1 MSNFDEEKAKK
12 IFNSYMGLSEEDSN
26 VIVRN
31 PANAEV
37 INALDHND
45 MWGFEAR
52 VFSVCFQRVREK
64 AGPFKIFG
72 SR

>member
-45 MWGFEAR
+45 IWG
-52 VFSVCFQRVREK
+52 V
-64 AGPFKIFG
+64 
-72 SR
+72 